1 MTLMVQVSE
10 LSFYTDEGRVI
21 LDGVHLRVEWG
32 EWLLL
37 LGEPG
42 AGKTVFLKLLW
53 GELRPRRGQILV
65 DERNV
70 TRLGPGRLCQL
81 RRALGI
87 VPERP
92 LTLSRGTVMAGLIF
106 KLRALGLPQGEA
118 ERKASETLEVLGLA
132 HLAPRPPGEL
142 AAAEQALAQ
151 IALAVCHD
159 PILLLAD
166 EPCRGLDEEGTLTVM
181 GALDRLHRRKRL
193 TMVVTAEDEG
203 LAGRF
208 GTRAV
213 LLRDGRLEE
222 LEGQGC

>member
-1 MTLMVQVSE
+1 MIQVSE

-21 LDGVHLRVEWG
+21 LEDVHLRVEWG

-37 LGEPG
+37 IGPPG

-81 RRALGI
+81 RRAMGI

-92 LTLSRGTVMAGLIF
+92 LILNQGTVMEGLIF
-106 KLRALGLPQGEA
+106 KLRVLGLPQDEA

-132 HLAPRPPGEL
+132 QLAPRPPREL
-142 AAAEQALAQ
+142 VSAEQALAQ
-151 IALAVCHD
+151 IALAVCND

-181 GALDRLHRRKRL
+181 DALDRLHRRKRL
-193 TMVVTAEDEG
+193 TMLVAADDER
-203 LAGRF
+203 LARRF

-213 LLRDGRLEE
+213 FLHDGRLEE
-222 LEGQGC
+222 RGC